1 MKIAICF
8 SGQIRTGIACAPSIL
23 RYIGNLLSEC
33 DFFVHTWDINTDPNK
48 QKVDDVTVLTSI
60 DKSVFSDFYRLYN
73 PIAMVVEPYHLR
85 KVSPQWGGARI
96 DAKTQLSYVSM
107 FESIYEAN
115 KLKMLHE
122 QKHHFVYDRV
132 IRIRADLTFHPS
144 RSLRDDLISSP
155 IDDQTFV
162 SEYHKGGGGSDSGK
176 LEDIYWIASSPVMDK
191 ICDFNEIRANSS
203 DPLDW
208 QVQMAN
214 WAKSPDMGLRFQA
227 LKSQYP
233 IRILRTAEINLDT
246 ISDWDKIP
254 PN

>member
-8 SGQIRTGIACAPSIL
+8 SGQIRTGIICAPSIL
-23 RYIGNLLSEC
+23 RYIGDLLPEC
-33 DFFVHTWDINTDPNK
+33 DIFVHTWDINTDPNK
-48 QKVDDVTVLTSI
+48 QKVDDVTVLSSI

-73 PIAMVVEPYHLR
+73 PITMVVEPYHLR

-96 DAKTQLSYVSM
+96 DAKNQLSYVSM

-162 SEYHKGGGGSDSGK
+162 SEYHKGRDNDFGK
-176 LEDIYWIASSPVMDK
+176 LEDIYWIATSPVMDK
-191 ICDFNEIRANSS
+191 ICNFNEIRANSS

-214 WAKSPDMGLRFQA
+214 WVKSPDMGLRFQD

-233 IRILRTAEINLDT
+233 IRILRTAEMNLDT

>member
-23 RYIGNLLSEC
+23 QYIGNLLSEC

-48 QKVDDVTVLTSI
+48 QKVDDVTVLSSI
-60 DKSVFSDFYRLYN
+60 DKSVFSDYYRLYN
-73 PIAMVVEPYHLR
+73 PMTMVVEPYHLR

-96 DAKTQLSYVSM
+96 DAKNQLSYVSM

-155 IDDQTFV
+155 IDNQTFV
-162 SEYHKGGGGSDSGK
+162 SEYHKGGVDQAAK
-176 LEDIYWIASSPVMDK
+176 LEDIYWIATSPVMDK
-191 ICDFNEIRANSS
+191 ICNFNEIRANSS

-214 WAKSPDMGLRFQA
+214 WVKSPDMGLRFQS
-227 LKSQYP
+227 LKSQYS
-233 IRILRTAEINLDT
+233 IRILRTAEMHLDP

>member
-1 MKIAICF
+1 MRIAICM
-8 SGQIRTGIACAPSIL
+8 SGQIRTGITCAPNIL
-23 RYIGNLLSEC
+23 RYIGDLLPEC

-48 QKVDDVTVLTSI
+48 QKVDDVTVLSSI

-73 PIAMVVEPYHLR
+73 PITMVVEPYHLR

-162 SEYHKGGGGSDSGK
+162 SEYHKGGVDDSVK
-176 LEDIYWIASSPVMDK
+176 LEDIYWIATSPVMDK
-191 ICDFNEIRANSS
+191 ICNFNEIRANSS

-214 WAKSPDMGLRFQA
+214 WVKSPDIGLRFQD